1 MTVTCI
7 EFDPFENYLNVYT
20 KNRLIPGDLIYV
32 TGLSGRNWRGLPKY
46 ALVISTRHSNANMG
60 KQDQEGYLMDDSDQI
75 LPRSHGGWALV
86 LTNNGEIRTL
96 YEEGNGNRSTELWN
110 RALSIGSKEL
120 IEEVCWGDDDAPN
133 LILIP
138 RFLREVKEDA
148 KV

>member
-20 KNRLIPGDLIYV
+20 KNRLIPGDLIYI
-32 TGLSGRNWRGLPKY
+32 TDQSGRNRKGLPGTAMVLCVCY
-46 ALVISTRHSNANMG
+46 SNANMS
-60 KQDQEGYLMDDSDQI
+60 KQDQEGYLTDDSDKI

-86 LTNNGEIRTL
+86 LTNKGEIRTL
-96 YEEGNGNRSTELWN
+96 YEEGHGNRSTELWN
-110 RALSIGSKEL
+110 RALSIGSKE
-120 IEEVCWGDDDAPN
+120 ITEEIGWGDDDVPN

-138 RFLREVKEDA
+138 KILREVKEDA